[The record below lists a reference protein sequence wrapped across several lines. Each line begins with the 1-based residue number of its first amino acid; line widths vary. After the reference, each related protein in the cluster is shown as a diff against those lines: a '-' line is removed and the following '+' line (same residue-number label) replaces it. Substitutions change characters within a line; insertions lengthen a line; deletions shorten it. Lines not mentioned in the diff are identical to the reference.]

1 MTWRQKLLHT
11 NIYDLLCRMQE
22 NIEKFY
28 VSSDDNGENICIMD
42 ILNAG
47 MVDVRHRAADGNC
60 KKCIAAF
67 MNEEVKQ

>member
-22 NIEKFY
+22 NIENFY
-28 VSSDDNGENICIMD
+28 GSSDDNGENICIMD
-42 ILNAG
+42 ILGDSMAG
-47 MVDVRHRAADGNC
+47 VRHRVAEGNC

-67 MNEEVKQ
+67 MNEEAKQ

>member
-1 MTWRQKLLHT
+1 MTNREKLLHT

-47 MVDVRHRAADGNC
+47 MVGVRHRVADGNC